1 MEYIIKPYNSRI
13 VLPKRGYFK
22 KGDSGE
28 DIELIAS
35 FLAFNFLG
43 FESVLKIKVDS
54 MLGSYF
60 GSNLESWIKQFQR
73 ITGLTVDGCV
83 GSKTLSKMR
92 EYGLNA

>member
-28 DIELIAS
+28 DIALISS

-43 FESVLKIKVDS
+43 FETVLKIKVDS
-54 MLGSYF
+54 MLGDYF
-60 GSNLESWIKQFQR
+60 GSNLEAWIKQFQK
-73 ITGLTVDGCV
+73 INGLQVDGYV